1 MSTKHQN
8 LQQDSV
14 KGGSIAI
21 QEKAIFSNRFLEK
34 KRQIC
39 GKEGGKILLVGV

>member
-14 KGGSIAI
+14 KGRSIAI

-34 KRQIC
+34 K
-39 GKEGGKILLVGV
+39 GKSVVRKGVEYF